1 MDFTIYTLGDN
12 GMFRAVLTGVAMIF
26 DPSNSDTWVSA
37 GGVGIGGAAALG
49 LLLSLLLLLFAAIQ
63 SQKFEMGLMMLLV
76 IAYAVLFVPKFTVN
90 LEDIYGGG
98 VTKVDNIP
106 LGIALPAAL
115 ASNLAYDLGN
125 KLETV
130 FSTVDGNYLSQSS
143 QGFLTPLKVL
153 ASLRDGWKQVYTRDP
168 DLSASFVQYAQICGA
183 GKIDQQALNT
193 NQDPIGYLLGTP
205 PTTGQTLYYSKSTGS
220 YPSGTL
226 MSCADAA
233 AKLSAD
239 TNSLVSDTSPTK
251 VSDILSSAMD
261 TGKGKDSSAGYTVGD
276 LDTYLTA
283 VTGSSVADAKAL
295 TALTLLQPMVNAG
308 LGCQAGQNMR
318 YCLQYMPAEE
328 QRKEDAA
335 AGGNFF
341 IRTMKNGS
349 NMFSFVIYA
358 FSPIV
363 ALLLVATGG
372 KGIKVAGSYLML
384 LIWVNSWM
392 IFAALINY
400 YMQYQIKNE
409 FFMAGG
415 VQVFLTPGGYL
426 SFYDKLSQKIMLASD
441 MMGMVPMLSL
451 ALISGSIYA
460 LTQVAGKW
468 GADGIKSNYDE
479 KVNSPQT
486 MDGKAMVSRSSL
498 HDQNMSTGSVLSGV
512 AQSKFS
518 LGDDMAHAATNAE
531 TESVEAGVRYGQ
543 ARKNMAEHGKSFD
556 KAMSHEASKSKAAKQ
571 EYSQFTGFAHD
582 MGTAIGEEVGD
593 KVLANDVVSASA
605 SLTAKYGD
613 GWFKGKS
620 AGDVSAS
627 IAGELKRQKGWS
639 EEKTKGL
646 SSRLSENKQWSDG
659 AKNAQSWLSE
669 SSLKDTWSKKASENF
684 KQSDSDELSASADRA
699 EKAARTKEMSNS
711 LRENNGLRKDFS
723 IGDVTRDMTRPG
735 LHADAS
741 NMDNYLK
748 DKYRGD
754 YAAEKSR
761 LDAVFQGDEGYRAL
775 SPEAYGDALTFLAA
789 RKYVAAGDS
798 VASSGFVGMAS
809 KMVPTTSPG
818 AGAPLAGKASALL
831 NNERF
836 VSSVE
841 GGLQPAGSVR
851 GAAQGALDANAVGN
865 APFNSLPSA
874 PANQMPKISWPP
886 TAAKAPAATT
896 VVEQSTGITP
906 WDESKSTVEH
916 VADWAKDS
924 FREDPWGTTGHV
936 AAAAIGFV
944 PVVGWAG
951 RGVQVYRMGT
961 AAYRSAEVGS
971 VAGVGVKAL
980 DAAAAARTATSAA
993 PAAEAAAS
1001 TASKVVSR
1009 SATAG
1014 AASAVVMGGAGY
1026 AINEMAIDPQK
1037 ERVKQQMQDVEPRL
1051 EQARKDMETLRDRAA
1066 NLNTPKYY

>member
-26 DPSNSDTWVSA
+26 DPANSDTWVST
-37 GGVGIGGAAALG
+37 GGVGIGAAAALG
-49 LLLSLLLLLFAAIQ
+49 LLLSLILLLFMAIQ
-63 SQKFEMGLMMLLV
+63 SQKFELGLMLV
-76 IAYAVLFVPKFTVN
+76 LVLAYAALFVPKFTVN
-90 LEDIYGGG
+90 LEDIYSGS

-153 ASLRDGWKQVYTRDP
+153 ASLRNGWKQVYTRDP
-168 DLSASFVQYAQICGA
+168 DLTASFVQYAQICGA
-183 GKIDQQALNT
+183 GKIDQQAMNT
-193 NQDPIGYLLGTP
+193 HKDSINYLLTNP
-205 PTTGQTLYYSKSTGS
+205 PTSGTTLYYSKSTGS
-220 YPSGTL
+220 YPNGTP

-233 AKLSAD
+233 AKLLTD
-239 TNSLVSDTSPTK
+239 TDNLVNDTSPTK
-251 VSDILSSAMD
+251 VSDILNGAMD

-283 VTGSSVADAKAL
+283 VTGGSVADAKAL
-295 TALTLLQPMVNAG
+295 TALTLLQPMINAG
-308 LGCQAGQNMR
+308 IGCQAGQNMQ

-341 IRTMKNGS
+341 VRTMKNGS
-349 NMFSFVIYA
+349 NMFSFVLYA
-358 FSPIV
+358 FSPVV
-363 ALLLVATGG
+363 ALLLVASGS

-384 LIWVNSWM
+384 LIWVNTWL

-415 VQVFLTPGGYL
+415 ADVFLTPGGYL
-426 SFYDKLSQKIMLASD
+426 TFYDKLSQKIMLASD

-460 LTQVAGKW
+460 LTKVAGKW
-468 GADGIKSNYDE
+468 GADGIKSSYDE

-512 AQSKFS
+512 AQSTFN
-518 LGDDMAHAATNAE
+518 LGDDMSHAATNAR
-531 TESVEAGVRYGQ
+531 TESIEAGVRYGQ
-543 ARKNMAEHGKSFD
+543 ARKNTAEHGQSFD
-556 KAMSHEASKSKAAKQ
+556 KAMAHEASKSKSAKS
-571 EYSQFTGFAHD
+571 EYSKFKGFAHD
-582 MGTAIGEEVGD
+582 IGSAIGEEVGD
-593 KVLANDVVSASA
+593 KVSETDVVAASA
-605 SLTAKYGD
+605 ALTAKYGD
-613 GWFKGKS
+613 SWLKGGK
-620 AGDVSAS
+620 AGAAL
-627 IAGELKRQKGWS
+627 AGELKRQKGWNS
-639 EEKTKGL
+639 EQTKGL
-646 SSRLSENKQWSDG
+646 SAKLSENKQWSDG
-659 AKNAQSWLSE
+659 VRNAQTWLSE
-669 SSLKDTWSKKASENF
+669 SSLRDTWSSKASENF
-684 KQSDSDELSASADRA
+684 RGSDMEELSMSEDRA
-699 EKAARTKEMSNS
+699 EKAQQSLELSESLKSN
-711 LRENNGLRKDFS
+711 NALRKDFK
-723 IGDVTRDMTRPG
+723 IGDVTRSMSNPG
-735 LHADAS
+735 VHGDVAK
-741 NMDNYLK
+741 MDGYLQS
-748 DKYRGD
+748 KYRGD
-754 YAAEKSR
+754 YGAELAR
-761 LDAVFQGDEGYRAL
+761 LDSVFKNDEGFRAM
-775 SPEAYGDALTFLAA
+775 SPEAYRDALTFLAA
-789 RKYVAAGDS
+789 RKYVAAGDRS
-798 VASSGFVGMAS
+798 ATEGFMGVAN
-809 KMVPTTSPG
+809 KMVPTI
-818 AGAPLAGKASALL
+818 APSTGTHVAGKANALL
-831 NNERF
+831 NSDKF
-836 VSSVE
+836 ISGVE
-841 GGLQPAGSVR
+841 GGLQPVGGVR
-851 GAAQGALDANAVGN
+851 DTAQGVLDGHPVGN

-874 PANQMPKISWPP
+874 PVNQMPKISWPTP
-886 TAAKAPAATT
+886 VTKAPASTPSA
-896 VVEQSTGITP
+896 VQSTDITP
-906 WDESKSTVEH
+906 WDDSKSTVEH

-924 FREDPWGTTGHV
+924 FREDPWGTSGHV
-936 AAAAIGFV
+936 AAAAIGFI

-951 RGVQVYRMGT
+951 RGVQAYRMGT
-961 AAYRSAEVGS
+961 TAYRAAEVGS

-1026 AINEMAIDPQK
+1026 VINEMAIDPQK
-1037 ERVKQQMQDVEPRL
+1037 EHVKQQMQDVEPRL
-1051 EQARKDMETLRDRAA
+1051 EQARKDMETLRDRATT
-1066 NLNTPKYY
+1066 LKLY